1 MKKITLLGWLTL
13 LPLLAQQ
20 PQPRFV
26 LADVHSS
33 TTAQGFAQNFGSVL
47 RGGRYVNRDA
57 TMLNLIERN
66 RVTEAIILLRA
77 HITQSKLEV
86 RKITLSML
94 AAARDSKLPFV
105 S

>member
-1 MKKITLLGWLTL
+1 
-13 LPLLAQQ
+13 
-20 PQPRFV
+20 
-26 LADVHSS
+26 
-33 TTAQGFAQNFGSVL
+33 
-47 RGGRYVNRDA
+47 
-57 TMLNLIERN
+57 MLNLIERN